1 MKKKIFNAV
10 LLLLISM
17 GILPAQEVLSLEK
30 ALEFAATQNP
40 QIKSAGIL
48 VEIAGNNENPGAAGL
63 YPRISATGAGGY
75 SNNNTRLEF
84 AQANQPPIEVD
95 GAQSYTYSAGIGM
108 TYTLFD
114 GLGNVYTLRQRQ
126 AEHDRSLVDF
136 QIAFEGVMSA
146 CINQYY
152 EVARLQLLNEI
163 NSENLN
169 ISLDRFKRE
178 EIRAEMGTSSS
189 FDLLSAKV
197 DLSNDSLSLVQTE
210 TELRLAKRNLNRTLG
225 RSAEINFFT
234 NTEVELAVIP
244 EIEVL
249 LGDAEKS
256 NAALSRARQE
266 SKISEY
272 ANKAAASDFWP
283 QLDLNA
289 GYNYNA
295 QENEVGLLLFNQT
308 QGANAGLNLRWDLF
322 NGNVNHIRKAN
333 AQLNIQNAN
342 IQLADQELGLKQQV
356 LNAKDLHENALF
368 SLQIALR
375 NVKTANLSFSRAT
388 ELYNLGQIDN
398 TQFREAQLN
407 KAQAENQRNN
417 AAFIA
422 KLAETELKRLTGQ
435 LFTLTTL
442 TN

>member
-1 MKKKIFNAV
+1 MA
-10 LLLLISM
+10 LLPLVSIASLQ
-17 GILPAQEVLSLEK
+17 AQEILTLEK
-30 ALEFAATQNP
+30 TLALAATQNP
-40 QIKSAGIL
+40 QIQSAGIL
-48 VEIAGNNENPGAAGL
+48 VEIAKNNEDTGASGL
-63 YPRISATGAGGY
+63 YPRISATGSGGY

-136 QIAFEGVMSA
+136 QIAFEGVMST

-152 EVARLQLLNEI
+152 EVASLQLLNDI

-197 DLSNDSLSLVQTE
+197 DLSNDSLSVVQSQ
-210 TELRLAKRNLNRTLG
+210 TELRLAKRNLNRTIG
-225 RSAEINFFT
+225 RMAEIDFQT
-234 NTEVELAVIP
+234 NTDVELAVLP
-244 EIEVL
+244 EIDAL
-249 LGDAEKS
+249 LADVENS
-256 NAALSRARQE
+256 NAALTRARQE
-266 SKISEY
+266 SRISEY
-272 ANKAAASDFWP
+272 ANKAAGSEFWP

-322 NGNVNHIRKAN
+322 NGNVNYIRKAN
-333 AQLNIQNAN
+333 AKLNIQNAN
-342 IQLADQELGLKQQV
+342 IQLADQELGLRQQV
-356 LNAKDLHENALF
+356 MNAKDLHQNALF
-368 SLQIALR
+368 SLQIAIR
-375 NVKTANLSFSRAT
+375 NVKTADLSFRRAT

-417 AAFIA
+417 AAFVA

>member
-1 MKKKIFNAV
+1 
-10 LLLLISM
+10 
-17 GILPAQEVLSLEK
+17 
-30 ALEFAATQNP
+30 
-40 QIKSAGIL
+40 
-48 VEIAGNNENPGAAGL
+48 
-63 YPRISATGAGGY
+63 
-75 SNNNTRLEF
+75 
-84 AQANQPPIEVD
+84 
-95 GAQSYTYSAGIGM
+95 M

-136 QIAFEGVMSA
+136 QIAFEGVMST

-152 EVARLQLLNEI
+152 EVARLQLLNDI

-197 DLSNDSLSLVQTE
+197 DLSNDSLSVVQSQ
-210 TELRLAKRNLNRTLG
+210 TELRLAKRNLNRTIG
-225 RSAEINFFT
+225 RMAEIDFQT
-234 NTEVELAVIP
+234 NTDVELAVLP
-244 EIEVL
+244 EIDAL
-249 LGDAEKS
+249 LADAENS
-256 NAALSRARQE
+256 NAALTRARQE
-266 SKISEY
+266 SRISEY
-272 ANKAAASDFWP
+272 ANKAAGSEFWP

-322 NGNVNHIRKAN
+322 NGNVNYIRKAN
-333 AQLNIQNAN
+333 AKLNIQNAN
-342 IQLADQELGLKQQV
+342 IQLADQELGLRQQV
-356 LNAKDLHENALF
+356 MNAKDLHQNALF
-368 SLQIALR
+368 SLQIAIR
-375 NVKTANLSFSRAT
+375 NVKTADLSFRRAT

-417 AAFIA
+417 AAFVA

>member
-1 MKKKIFNAV
+1 MSRVFLLVLISITNIQAQEM
-10 LLLLISM
+10 LLLES
-17 GILPAQEVLSLEK
+17 VLEM
-30 ALEFAATQNP
+30 AATQNP
-40 QIKSAGIL
+40 QIQSAGIL
-48 VEIAGNNENPGAAGL
+48 VEIAENNEDPGVSGL
-63 YPRISATGAGGY
+63 YPRLSATGSGGY

-84 AQANQPPIEVD
+84 AQASQAPIEVE

-126 AEHDRSLVDF
+126 LEHNRSLVDF
-136 QIAFEGVMSA
+136 QITFEGVMST

-152 EVARLQLLNEI
+152 EVARLQLLNNI
-163 NSENLN
+163 NSENLD
-169 ISLDRFKRE
+169 ISLDRFNRE

-197 DLSNDSLSLVQTE
+197 DLSNDSLSTVQSQ
-210 TELRLAKRNLNRTLG
+210 TELRLAKRNLNRTIG
-225 RSAEINFFT
+225 RSAEIDFEA
-234 NTEVELAVIP
+234 NTEVELAVMP
-244 EIEVL
+244 EVDVL
-249 LGDAEKS
+249 LLEAENS

-266 SKISEY
+266 SRISEY
-272 ANKAAASDFWP
+272 ANKAAGSEFWP

-308 QGANAGLNLRWDLF
+308 RGANAGLNLRWDLF
-322 NGNVNHIRKAN
+322 NGNVNYIRKAN
-333 AQLNIQNAN
+333 AKLNIENAN
-342 IQLADQELGLKQQV
+342 IQLADQELGLRQQV
-356 LNAKDLHENALF
+356 MNAKDLHQNALF
-368 SLQIALR
+368 SLQIANR
-375 NVKTANLSFSRAT
+375 NVKTADLSFTRAT

-407 KAQAENQRNN
+407 KAQAENKKNN

-435 LFTLTTL
+435 LFTLVTAEE
-442 TN
+442 